1 MKKLYLYTLL
11 MCGVTFSVM
20 AQKEQTNIAQ
30 SELTK
35 GNPQEALKVLNAAE
49 YLVTNAKDED
59 KSEYYFVKAKT
70 HIALAN
76 KKIDAPKNM
85 AQAVACYN
93 DLILYEVD
101 SGNLKY
107 AVQAREGIKEL
118 KNELERSSTD
128 DNNAQ
133 RFSDAANKMVYLYEM
148 DKKDTVNLYNAAS
161 NYFNAKQ
168 YDLALKT
175 YELLKSIKYSG
186 NGMEYYATNK
196 KTNQEELFVSGSNR
210 DLGVKQGSHEKPRNV
225 KAKSKKTEILK
236 RLAYIYTEKGD
247 VASAE
252 SNYQAIISVNPNDV
266 ESYIDLAYVKLDRK
280 KEIADKMAMLG
291 TSSEEMK
298 KYDELKV
305 KKDEEV
311 KIAVGYLE
319 KALTLD
325 PSNKDVSKLLLNLYR
340 SLDMTD
346 KYEALKAKG

>member
-11 MCGVTFSVM
+11 IFGVTFSVM

-118 KNELERSSTD
+118 KSALERSSAD

-133 RFSDAANKMVYLYEM
+133 RFSDAAIKMTYLYEM

-168 YDLALKT
+168 FDLALKT
-175 YELLKSIKYSG
+175 YETLKAMKYSG
-186 NGMEYYATNK
+186 NGMEYYAVNK
-196 KTNQEELFVSGSNR
+196 TTKQEELFVSGANR

-236 RLAYIYTEKGD
+236 HIAYIYNEKGD
-247 VASAE
+247 VSSAE
-252 SNYQAIISVNPNDV
+252 SNYKAIIAINPNDV
-266 ESYIDLAYVKLDRK
+266 EAYVDLAYVKLDKK
-280 KEIADKMAMLG
+280 KEIADKMALLG
-291 TSSEEMK
+291 TSDQDMQ

-305 KKDEEV
+305 KRDEEA

-319 KALTLD
+319 KALSLE

-340 SLDMTD
+340 SLEMTD